1 MNRTQTVGGVSDADG
16 VDCARQQTA
25 GDLLARASASETPP
39 TVFWHTC
46 IFALAVISFCF
57 ADTLHAEPNVIFI
70 LADDLGYG
78 DLGCYGQQQIQTPHL
93 DQMAREGTRFTQFYA
108 GSTVCAPSRCALMTG
123 YHCGHARIRGNGVV
137 PLNPADVTIAELL
150 RERGYHT
157 ALIGKWGLGEDG
169 TAGIPTKQGFD
180 SFFGYLNQNHAHN
193 YYPDFLWRGES
204 REAIAGN
211 IVANGVASVR
221 GHYSHDLFLQKALAF
236 VGQPHDR
243 PYFLYLAL
251 TIPHANNEA
260 REKGM
265 EVPSDAPYADRDW
278 PQPQKNH
285 AAMITYLDAG
295 IGQLMQRLK
304 EAGID
309 DNTIVCFS
317 SDNGPHREGGG
328 DPDFFDSNGPLRG
341 IKRDL
346 YDGGIR
352 VPFIVRWPGH
362 VKADAVSDLVGAN
375 WDVLPTLVEFSNG
388 TAPAGIDG
396 ISLATT
402 LLGTENRKQQEHE
415 YLYWEFHERGFAQA
429 IRWGD
434 IKAVRLK
441 PDATPEI
448 YDVIADPGEMTNLAL
463 SRPDL
468 VKQAE
473 DIFSRARTEDAAWPI
488 KRD

>member
-1 MNRTQTVGGVSDADG
+1 MSAIRF
-16 VDCARQQTA
+16 
-25 GDLLARASASETPP
+25 LACVVWLAMSSFASAAEQPP
-39 TVFWHTC
+39 NI
-46 IFALAVISFCF
+46 IFM
-57 ADTLHAEPNVIFI
+57 

-93 DQMAREGTRFTQFYA
+93 DQMAREGMRFTHFYA

-137 PLNPADVTIAELL
+137 PLDPADVTIAELL

-157 ALIGKWGLGEDG
+157 ALIGKWGLGEDA
-169 TAGIPTKQGFD
+169 TTGIPSQQGFD

-193 YYPDFLWRGES
+193 YYPDFLWRGET
-204 REAIAGN
+204 REAIVGN
-211 IVANGVASVR
+211 VVANGVASER
-221 GHYSHDLFLQKALAF
+221 GHYSHDLFLQEAMAF
-236 VGQPHDR
+236 VGQTRDR
-243 PYFLYLAL
+243 PFFLYLAL

-278 PQPQKNH
+278 PPAQRNH

-295 IGQLMQRLK
+295 VGQLMQRLR
-304 EAGID
+304 EAGLD

-317 SDNGPHREGGG
+317 SDNGPHREGGA
-328 DPDFFDSNGPLRG
+328 DPEFFDSNGPLRG

-352 VPFIVRWPGH
+352 VPLIVRWPGR
-362 VKADAVSDLVGAN
+362 VKPGAVSDLVHAH
-375 WDVLPTLVEFSNG
+375 WDVMPTLVELSG
-388 TAPAGIDG
+388 GMAPKDIDG
-396 ISLATT
+396 ISLAPT
-402 LLGTENRKQQEHE
+402 LLGVENRQQHEHE

-429 IRWGD
+429 IRFENF
-434 IKAVRLK
+434 KAVRLK
-441 PDATPEI
+441 PDTTPEI
-448 YDVIADPGEMTNLAL
+448 YDIAADPGETTNLAMN
-463 SRPDL
+463 RPDL
-468 VKQAE
+468 VMKAE
-473 DIFSRARTEDAAWPI
+473 DVFRRARTEDAAWPI